1 MECFQK
7 AAEMKNVQ
15 IDLMSWMQSWLMTSG
30 INTLTPVVQKT
41 ENGKYS
47 ISIKQDKAKTGDV
60 EVLREQMI
68 DVAVFKKT
76 KVAGVS

>member
-1 MECFQK
+1 
-7 AAEMKNVQ
+7 
-15 IDLMSWMQSWLMTSG
+15 MSWMQSWLMTSG

>member
-1 MECFQK
+1 
-7 AAEMKNVQ
+7 
-15 IDLMSWMQSWLMTSG
+15 MTSG
-30 INTLTPVVQKT
+30 INTLSPVVQKT

-47 ISIKQDKAKTGDV
+47 ISIKQDKALTGDV

-76 KVAGVS
+76 KVAGVTEDDWDEDGDLELSHKVDVLKV

>member
-1 MECFQK
+1 MKQYFEKYALQNTELSDFMECFQK
-7 AAEMKNVQ
+7 AADMKNVQ

-47 ISIKQDKAKTGDV
+47 ISIKQDKA
-60 EVLREQMI
+60 
-68 DVAVFKKT
+68 
-76 KVAGVS
+76 